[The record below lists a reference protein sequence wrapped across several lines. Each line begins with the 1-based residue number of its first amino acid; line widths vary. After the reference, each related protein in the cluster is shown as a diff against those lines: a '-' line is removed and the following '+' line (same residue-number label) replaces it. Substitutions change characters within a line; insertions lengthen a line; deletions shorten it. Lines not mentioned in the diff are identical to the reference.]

1 MTDFLKGLLE
11 PYRAAMSGTPQPLP
25 SFGTTAQ
32 PTDVAMPPTGAM
44 QAGGSLSD
52 WVRAAM
58 GVTGVGLDW
67 YQGLLKLAQYES
79 GGSPTAYN
87 ETPVASGQH
96 AQGLFQTIPS
106 TFQQYALQGYGPISN
121 PIANAIAAI
130 RYIQSRYG
138 SVYNTPLFTEGG
150 GGY

>member
-1 MTDFLKGLLE
+1 MTDFLKALLE
-11 PYRAAMSGTPQPLP
+11 PYQAAMTGTPQPLP
-25 SFGTTAQ
+25 SFGAPPQTPSVGAT
-32 PTDVAMPPTGAM
+32 PTS
-44 QAGGSLSD
+44 GGSLGD
-52 WVRAAM
+52 WVRTAM
-58 GVTGVGLDW
+58 SATGVDPSW
-67 YQGLLKLAQYES
+67 YQGLMRLAQYES
-79 GGSPTAYN
+79 GGNPMAYN

-106 TFQQYALQGYGPISN
+106 TFQAHSMPGYGDINN

-130 RYIQSRYG
+130 RYILGRYG